1 MTWSAGKRLLDS
13 GLSQSV
19 FALTLFLSVVAR
31 GQGCPHAVCSGL
43 LKHDS
48 KAHKWDLGFSHRVTL
63 DVVIMKEC
71 ERAEVSGLSTL
82 GRDPVLALPLLS
94 VFNTFSLFVIHSC
107 RTRKHTP
114 TPERG
119 QI

>member
-1 MTWSAGKRLLDS
+1 MNPNFYSAFKVGIWSNPVKYCFISLWLSLYYVLL
-13 GLSQSV
+13 
-19 FALTLFLSVVAR
+19 A
-31 GQGCPHAVCSGL
+31 
-43 LKHDS
+43 
-48 KAHKWDLGFSHRVTL
+48 KAHKWDLGVSHRVTL

-71 ERAEVSGLSTL
+71 ERAEMSGLSTL